1 MKITVLTLFNKIYE
15 PFLNSSIIKKAIEKK
30 LVEIEIINF
39 RDFSKSKH
47 KSVDD
52 TPFGGGP
59 GMVLSIEPIVE
70 AIKFYK
76 KEISKVYL
84 LTPTGKVFNQKIAK
98 DIAKTNEHIILIS
111 GHYEGFDA
119 RIKYYIDDEIS
130 IGDFILTGGEIPS
143 LVIIDAVTRL
153 IDNVIKSESLISES
167 FENDLLDHSVYTKP
181 LIFEN
186 HSVPEILL
194 SGNHQKIKDFRN
206 NERIELTKLKRND
219 LYLKF
224 INKNK
229 ERENNDK

>member
-1 MKITVLTLFNKIYE
+1 MKITVLTLFDKIYE
-15 PFLNSSIIKKAIEKK
+15 PFLNASIIKKAIEKK
-30 LVEIEIINF
+30 LVQIEIINF
-39 RDFSKSKH
+39 RNFSKTKH

-76 KEISKVYL
+76 KENSKVYL
-84 LTPTGKVFNQKIAK
+84 LTPTGKVFNQKFAK
-98 DIAKTNEHIILIS
+98 EIVRTNKHIILIA

-119 RIKYYIDDEIS
+119 RIKHYIDDEIS

-143 LVIIDAVTRL
+143 LVIIDAVIRL
-153 IDNVIKSESLISES
+153 IDNVIKKESLISES
-167 FENDLLDHSVYTKP
+167 FENDLLDYPVYTKP

-186 HSVPEILL
+186 HQVPEILL
-194 SGNHQKIKDFRN
+194 SGNHQKIKAYRH
-206 NERIELTKLKRND
+206 NEQIELTKLKRND

-224 INKNK
+224 IDNNKKGN
-229 ERENNDK
+229 NND